1 MIDMIQEVFNVP
13 VFFDSESERLFHQ
26 DGPLNAKQLLEEFK
40 DNGYSKDVNFVK
52 GEYKSI

>member
-13 VFFDSESERLFHQ
+13 VFFDTESERLFHQ

-40 DNGYSKDVNFVK
+40 DNGYSKDVNFVRD
-52 GEYKSI
+52 EYKSI